1 MTFNEFREI
10 GNIYLYKSKAK
21 NLGVLKIL
29 NLFVSFTAL
38 ITLTIY
44 YGFPHTVQ
52 GDVNMMTVIRY
63 SFGFY
68 ISHYLIKFIYD
79 FHPWEYL
86 KKTWFEGF
94 VMFILIIE
102 GASHIMTGELLFVPL
117 LEKLSISSGED
128 ISLIF
133 IQGYFFIVIIAE
145 LTRKGSVIPKIRM
158 HPAVIFILSFL
169 GIISVGTLLLMMP
182 EMTSSGNGMAA
193 LDALFTSTSATCVT
207 GLMVEDAMHFFTF
220 KGQIVILALIQL
232 GGLNVIAFASVL
244 ALAARF
250 GVSVRQHDVIEDFV
264 NRDNFLSGKGT
275 LGRVVIWCLGI
286 EVIGAIALGV
296 VWSSDIPF
304 SGVSDRIYSSIFHSV
319 SAFNNAGITLFT
331 GGFTHPWVSTNW
343 LAHWIITALVFAGA
357 LGTVALFDIFDPTR
371 LRRRLIYPWKTIGFA
386 TKIALYV
393 SLILVVFGSVAFA
406 ILEWNGVLSGM
417 SGFGKFTTSVFQ
429 SVTRTSGFS
438 TVNISSVGLPMIFIF
453 IALMFIGGSSSSTGG
468 GIKTSTFSVILS
480 DVWRTVRGFDHV
492 QLFKRTINPTLRSR
506 AYSVLMFFIIGNMIF
521 LFLLTITEASLLA
534 EGDYSF
540 IDLAFEQISAM
551 GTVGLSTGI
560 TPLLTPAGKFII
572 LISMFIGRV
581 GTLTVAFALGGSL
594 IETHFKYPEGHTM
607 IG

>member
-117 LEKLSISSGED
+117 LEKLAISSGED

-182 EMTSSGNGMAA
+182 EMTSSGNGMDA

-264 NRDNFLSGKGT
+264 NKDNFLSGKGT

-286 EVIGAIALGV
+286 EAIGAIALGV

>member
-145 LTRKGSVIPKIRM
+145 LSRKGSVIPKIRM

-182 EMTSSGNGMAA
+182 EMTSSGNGMDA

-286 EVIGAIALGV
+286 EAIGAIALGV

-343 LAHWIITALVFAGA
+343 LAHWVITALVFAGA
-357 LGTVALFDIFDPTR
+357 LGTVALFDIFDPAR

>member
-1 MTFNEFREI
+1 MIFNELREI
-10 GNIYLYKSKAK
+10 ANVYLYKSKAK
-21 NLGVLKIL
+21 NLGLLKIL
-29 NLFVSFTAL
+29 NLVVSFTAL

-52 GDVNMMTVIRY
+52 GDVNMMNVMRY

-68 ISHYLIKFIYD
+68 VSHYLIKFIYD
-79 FHPWEYL
+79 FHPWEYF
-86 KKTWFEGF
+86 KKTWFEGG

-102 GASHIMTGELLFVPL
+102 GVSHIITGELLFVPL
-117 LEKLSISSGED
+117 LDKLSISSGED
-128 ISLIF
+128 LSLIF
-133 IQGYFFIVIIAE
+133 IQGYFFIVIMAE
-145 LTRKGSVIPKIRM
+145 LGRKGSVIPKIKM

-169 GIISVGTLLLMMP
+169 GIITVGTLLLMMP
-182 EMTSSGNGMAA
+182 EMTKSGNGMLA
-193 LDALFTSTSATCVT
+193 LDAFFTSTSATCVT
-207 GLMVEDAMHFFTF
+207 GLMVEDVMHFFTF
-220 KGQIVILALIQL
+220 KGQIVILVLIQL
-232 GGLNVIAFASVL
+232 GGLNIIAFASVL

-250 GVSVRQHDVIEDFV
+250 GISVRQHDVIEDFI

-286 EVIGAIALGV
+286 EALGAIALGV
-296 VWSSDIPF
+296 VWSSKIPF
-304 SGVSDRIYSSIFHSV
+304 SGLSDRIFSSIFHSV

-343 LAHWIITALVFAGA
+343 LAHWVITALVFAGA
-357 LGTVALFDIFDPTR
+357 LGTVALFDIFDPAR
-371 LRRRLIYPWKTIGFA
+371 VRKRLIYPWKTIGFA
-386 TKIALYV
+386 TKIALYF
-393 SLILVVFGSVAFA
+393 SLILVVFGSAAFA

-429 SVTRTSGFS
+429 SVTRTSGFT

-453 IALMFIGGSSSSTGG
+453 LALMFIGGSSSSTGG
-468 GIKTSTFSVILS
+468 GIKTSTLSVILS

-506 AYSVLMFFIIGNMIF
+506 AYSVLMFFIVGNMIF
-521 LFLLTITEASLLA
+521 LFLLTITEADLLA
-534 EGDYSF
+534 KGEYSF

-551 GTVGLSTGI
+551 GTVGLSTGL
-560 TPLLTPAGKFII
+560 TPLLTPAGKLII

-581 GTLTVAFALGGSL
+581 GTLTVAFAIGGNL

>member
-10 GNIYLYKSKAK
+10 GNVYLYKSKAK
-21 NLGVLKIL
+21 NLRVLKIL

-44 YGFPHTVQ
+44 YGFPHTVH
-52 GDVNMMTVIRY
+52 GDVNMMNVMKY

-68 ISHYLIKFIYD
+68 VSHYLIKFIYD

-145 LTRKGSVIPKIRM
+145 LTRKGSVIPKIKM

-169 GIISVGTLLLMMP
+169 GIITVGSLLLMMP
-182 EMTSSGNGMAA
+182 EMTSSGNGMNV
-193 LDALFTSTSATCVT
+193 LDAFFTSTSASCVT

-250 GVSVRQHDVIEDFV
+250 GVSVSQHDVIEDFV

-275 LGRVVIWCLGI
+275 LGRVVIWCLVI
-286 EVIGAIALGV
+286 EALGAIALGV
-296 VWSSDIPF
+296 VWSSEIPF
-304 SGVSDRIYSSIFHSV
+304 SGLGDRVFSSIFHSV

-331 GGFTHPWVSTNW
+331 DGFTHPWVSTNW
-343 LAHWIITALVFAGA
+343 LAHWVITALVFVGA
-357 LGTVALFDIFDPTR
+357 LGTVALFDIFDPAR
-371 LRRRLIYPWKTIGFA
+371 LRSRLIYPWKTIGFA
-386 TKIALYV
+386 TKIALYF
-393 SLILVVFGSVAFA
+393 SLILVVFGSFAFA

-438 TVNISSVGLPMIFIF
+438 SVNINSVGLPMIFIF

-506 AYSVLMFFIIGNMIF
+506 AYSVLMFFILGNMIF

-534 EGDYSF
+534 KGEYSF

-551 GTVGLSTGI
+551 GTVGLSTGL
-560 TPLLTPAGKFII
+560 TPLLTPAGKLII

-581 GTLTVAFALGGSL
+581 GTLTVAFAIGGNL

>member
-117 LEKLSISSGED
+117 LEKLAISSGED

-264 NRDNFLSGKGT
+264 NKDNFLSGKGT

-286 EVIGAIALGV
+286 EAIGAIALGV

>member
-182 EMTSSGNGMAA
+182 EMTSSGNGMDA

-264 NRDNFLSGKGT
+264 NKDNFLSGKGT

-286 EVIGAIALGV
+286 EAIGAIALGV

>member
-145 LTRKGSVIPKIRM
+145 LTRKGSVIPKIKM

-169 GIISVGTLLLMMP
+169 GIITVGTILLMMP
-182 EMTSSGNGMAA
+182 EMTSSGNGMNA
-193 LDALFTSTSATCVT
+193 LDAFFTSTSASCVT

-250 GVSVRQHDVIEDFV
+250 GVSVSQHDVIEDFV
-264 NRDNFLSGKGT
+264 YQDNFLSGKGT
-275 LGRVVIWCLGI
+275 LGRVVIWCLVI
-286 EVIGAIALGV
+286 EALGAIALGV
-296 VWSSDIPF
+296 VWSSEIPF
-304 SGVSDRIYSSIFHSV
+304 SGLGDRVFSSIFHSV

-331 GGFTHPWVSTNW
+331 DGFTHPWVSTNW
-343 LAHWIITALVFAGA
+343 LAHWVITALVFVGT
-357 LGTVALFDIFDPTR
+357 LGTVALFDIFDPAR
-371 LRRRLIYPWKTIGFA
+371 LRSRLIYPWKTIGFA
-386 TKIALYV
+386 TKIALYF

-429 SVTRTSGFS
+429 SVTRTSGFNS
-438 TVNISSVGLPMIFIF
+438 VNISSVGLPMIFIF

>member
-182 EMTSSGNGMAA
+182 EMTSSGNGMDA

-371 LRRRLIYPWKTIGFA
+371 MRRRLIYPWKTIGFA

>member
-182 EMTSSGNGMAA
+182 EMTSSGNGMDA

-286 EVIGAIALGV
+286 EAIGAIALGV

>member
-79 FHPWEYL
+79 FHPLEYL

-182 EMTSSGNGMAA
+182 EMTSSGNGMDA

-264 NRDNFLSGKGT
+264 NKDNFLSGKGT

-286 EVIGAIALGV
+286 EAIGAIALGV

>member
-86 KKTWFEGF
+86 KKTWFEGV

-182 EMTSSGNGMAA
+182 EMTSSGNGMDA

-264 NRDNFLSGKGT
+264 NKDNFLSGKGT

-286 EVIGAIALGV
+286 EAIGAIALGV

-417 SGFGKFTTSVFQ
+417 SDFGKFTTSVFQ

>member
-1 MTFNEFREI
+1 MIFNQLREI
-10 GNIYLYKSKAK
+10 GNVYLYKSKAK
-21 NLGVLKIL
+21 NLGLLKIL

-44 YGFPHTVQ
+44 YGFPHTMD
-52 GDVNMMTVIRY
+52 GDVNMMTVMRY

-68 ISHYLIKFIYD
+68 VSHYLIKFIYD

-94 VMFILIIE
+94 VMLILITE
-102 GASHIMTGELLFVPL
+102 GASHILTGELLFVPI

-145 LTRKGSVIPKIRM
+145 LTRKGSVIPKIKM

-169 GIISVGTLLLMMP
+169 GIITVGTLFLMMP
-182 EMTSSGNGMAA
+182 EMTSSGNGMLA
-193 LDALFTSTSATCVT
+193 LDAFFTSTSATCVT

-220 KGQIVILALIQL
+220 KGQIVLLVLIQL
-232 GGLNVIAFASVL
+232 GGLNIIAFASVL

-250 GVSVRQHDVIEDFV
+250 GVSVSQHDVIEDFV

-286 EVIGAIALGV
+286 EALGAIALGV
-296 VWSSDIPF
+296 VWSSEIPF
-304 SGVSDRIYSSIFHSV
+304 SGLSDRIFSSIFHSV

-343 LAHWIITALVFAGA
+343 LAHWVITALVFAGA
-357 LGTVALFDIFDPTR
+357 LGTVALFDIFDPAR
-371 LRRRLIYPWKTIGFA
+371 LRKRLIYPWKTIGFA
-386 TKIALYV
+386 TKIALYF
-393 SLILVVFGSVAFA
+393 SLILVVFGSIAFA
-406 ILEWNGVLSGM
+406 ILEWNGVLSGL

-438 TVNISSVGLPMIFIF
+438 SVNINSVGLPMIFIF
-453 IALMFIGGSSSSTGG
+453 LALMFIGGSSSSTGG

-492 QLFKRTINPTLRSR
+492 QLFKRTVNPTLRSR
-506 AYSVLMFFIIGNMIF
+506 AYSVLMFFILGNMVF

-534 EGDYSF
+534 EGEYSF

-551 GTVGLSTGI
+551 GTVGLSTGL
-560 TPLLTPAGKFII
+560 TPLLSQTGKLII

-581 GTLTVAFALGGSL
+581 GTLTIAFAIGGNL
-594 IETHFKYPEGHTM
+594 TETHFKYPEGHTM

>member
-264 NRDNFLSGKGT
+264 NKDNFLSGKGT

-286 EVIGAIALGV
+286 EAIGAIALGV

-386 TKIALYV
+386 SKIALYV

>member
-264 NRDNFLSGKGT
+264 NKDNFLSGKGT
-275 LGRVVIWCLGI
+275 LERVVIWCLGI
-286 EVIGAIALGV
+286 EAIGAIALGV

>member
-29 NLFVSFTAL
+29 NLLVSFTAL

-44 YGFPHTVQ
+44 YGFPHTVH

-79 FHPWEYL
+79 FHPLEYL
-86 KKTWFEGF
+86 KTTWFEGF

-182 EMTSSGNGMAA
+182 EMTSSGNGMDA

-264 NRDNFLSGKGT
+264 NKDNFLSGKGT

-286 EVIGAIALGV
+286 EAIGAIALGV

>member
-10 GNIYLYKSKAK
+10 GNVYLYKSKAK
-21 NLGVLKIL
+21 NLGLLKIL

-44 YGFPHTVQ
+44 YGFPHTVH
-52 GDVNMMTVIRY
+52 GDLNMMTVMRY

-68 ISHYLIKFIYD
+68 VSHYLIKFIYD

-86 KKTWFEGF
+86 KKTWFEGL
-94 VMFILIIE
+94 VMFLLITE
-102 GASHIMTGELLFVPL
+102 GASHILTGELLFVPL

-145 LTRKGSVIPKIRM
+145 LTRKGSVIPKIKM

-169 GIISVGTLLLMMP
+169 GIITVGTLLLMMP
-182 EMTSSGNGMAA
+182 EMTTSGSGMDA
-193 LDALFTSTSATCVT
+193 LDAFFTSTSATCVT
-207 GLMVEDAMHFFTF
+207 GLMVEDVMNFFTF

-232 GGLNVIAFASVL
+232 GGLNIIAFASVL

-250 GVSVRQHDVIEDFV
+250 GVSVSQHDVIEDFV

-275 LGRVVIWCLGI
+275 LGRVVIWCLSI
-286 EVIGAIALGV
+286 EALGAIALGV
-296 VWSSDIPF
+296 VWSSEIPF
-304 SGVSDRIYSSIFHSV
+304 SGLSDRIFSSIFHSV

-343 LAHWIITALVFAGA
+343 LAHWVITALVFAGA
-357 LGTVALFDIFDPTR
+357 LGTVALFDIFDPAR
-371 LRRRLIYPWKTIGFA
+371 LRKRLIYPWKTIGFA
-386 TKIALYV
+386 TKIALYF
-393 SLILVVFGSVAFA
+393 SLILVVFGSVSFA

-438 TVNISSVGLPMIFIF
+438 TVNIHYVSLPMLCIFL
-453 IALMFIGGSSSSTGG
+453 ALMFIGGSSSSTGG

-506 AYSVLMFFIIGNMIF
+506 AYSVLMFFIVGNMVF

-534 EGDYSF
+534 EGEYSF
-540 IDLAFEQISAM
+540 IDLAFEQISAL
-551 GTVGLSTGI
+551 GTVGLSTGL
-560 TPLLTPAGKFII
+560 TPLLSPTGKLII

-581 GTLTVAFALGGSL
+581 GTLTVAFAIGGSL

>member
-63 SFGFY
+63 CFGFY

-182 EMTSSGNGMAA
+182 EMTSSGNGMDA

-264 NRDNFLSGKGT
+264 NKDNFLSGKGT

-286 EVIGAIALGV
+286 EAIGAIALGV

>member
-1 MTFNEFREI
+1 
-10 GNIYLYKSKAK
+10 
-21 NLGVLKIL
+21 
-29 NLFVSFTAL
+29 
-38 ITLTIY
+38 
-44 YGFPHTVQ
+44 
-52 GDVNMMTVIRY
+52 MMNVMRY

-68 ISHYLIKFIYD
+68 VSLYLIKFIYD
-79 FHPWEYL
+79 FHPLEYL

-102 GASHIMTGELLFVPL
+102 GASHIITGELLFVPL

-145 LTRKGSVIPKIRM
+145 LTRKGSVIPKIKM

-169 GIISVGTLLLMMP
+169 GIITVGTLLLMMP
-182 EMTSSGNGMAA
+182 EMTSSGNGMNV
-193 LDALFTSTSATCVT
+193 LDAFFTSTSASCVT

-250 GVSVRQHDVIEDFV
+250 GVSVSQHDVIEDFV

-275 LGRVVIWCLGI
+275 LGRVVIWCLVI
-286 EVIGAIALGV
+286 EALGAIALGV
-296 VWSSDIPF
+296 VWSSEIPF
-304 SGVSDRIYSSIFHSV
+304 SGLGDRVFSSIFHSV

-331 GGFTHPWVSTNW
+331 DGFTHPWVSTNW
-343 LAHWIITALVFAGA
+343 LAHWVITALVFVGA
-357 LGTVALFDIFDPTR
+357 LGTVALFDIFDPAR
-371 LRRRLIYPWKTIGFA
+371 LRSRLIYPWKTIGFA

-438 TVNISSVGLPMIFIF
+438 SVNINSVGLPMIFIF

-506 AYSVLMFFIIGNMIF
+506 AYSVLMFFIVGNMIF

-534 EGDYSF
+534 KGEYRF

-551 GTVGLSTGI
+551 GTVGLSTGL
-560 TPLLTPAGKFII
+560 TPLLTPAGKLII

-581 GTLTVAFALGGSL
+581 GTLTVAFAIGGNL

>member
-29 NLFVSFTAL
+29 NLLVSFTAL

-44 YGFPHTVQ
+44 YGFPHTVH

-79 FHPWEYL
+79 FHPLEYL

-182 EMTSSGNGMAA
+182 EMTSSGNGMDA

-264 NRDNFLSGKGT
+264 NKDNFLSGKGT

-286 EVIGAIALGV
+286 EAIGAIALGV

>member
-1 MTFNEFREI
+1 MTFNEFREV
-10 GNIYLYKSKAK
+10 GNVYLYKSKAK
-21 NLGVLKIL
+21 NLGLLKIL

-44 YGFPHTVQ
+44 YGFPHTVH
-52 GDVNMMTVIRY
+52 GDLNMMTVMRY

-68 ISHYLIKFIYD
+68 VSHYLIKFIYD

-86 KKTWFEGF
+86 KKTWFEGL
-94 VMFILIIE
+94 VMFLLITE
-102 GASHIMTGELLFVPL
+102 GASHILTGELLFVPL

-145 LTRKGSVIPKIRM
+145 LTRKGSVIPKIKM

-169 GIISVGTLLLMMP
+169 GIITVGTLLLMMP
-182 EMTSSGNGMAA
+182 EMTTSGSGMDA
-193 LDALFTSTSATCVT
+193 LDAFFTSTSATCVT
-207 GLMVEDAMHFFTF
+207 GLMVEDVMNFFTF

-232 GGLNVIAFASVL
+232 GGLNIIAFASVL

-250 GVSVRQHDVIEDFV
+250 GVSVSQHDVIEDFV

-275 LGRVVIWCLGI
+275 LGRVVIWCLSI
-286 EVIGAIALGV
+286 EALGAIALGV
-296 VWSSDIPF
+296 VWSSEIPF
-304 SGVSDRIYSSIFHSV
+304 SGLSDRIFSSIFHSV

-343 LAHWIITALVFAGA
+343 LAHWVITALVFAGA
-357 LGTVALFDIFDPTR
+357 LGTVALFDIFDPAR
-371 LRRRLIYPWKTIGFA
+371 LRKRLIYPWKTIGFA
-386 TKIALYV
+386 TKIALYF
-393 SLILVVFGSVAFA
+393 SLILVVFGSVSFA

-438 TVNISSVGLPMIFIF
+438 TVNIHYVSLPMLCIFL
-453 IALMFIGGSSSSTGG
+453 ALMFIGGSSSSTGG

-506 AYSVLMFFIIGNMIF
+506 AYSVLMFFIVGNMVF

-534 EGDYSF
+534 EGEYSF
-540 IDLAFEQISAM
+540 IDLAFEQISAL
-551 GTVGLSTGI
+551 GTVGLSTGL
-560 TPLLTPAGKFII
+560 TPLLSPTGKLII

-581 GTLTVAFALGGSL
+581 GTLTVAFAIGGSL

>member
-286 EVIGAIALGV
+286 EAIGAIALGV

-343 LAHWIITALVFAGA
+343 LAHWVITALVFAGA
-357 LGTVALFDIFDPTR
+357 LGTVALFDIFDPAR

-386 TKIALYV
+386 TKIALYF

>member
-10 GNIYLYKSKAK
+10 GNVYLYKSKAK
-21 NLGVLKIL
+21 NLRVLKIL

-44 YGFPHTVQ
+44 YGFPHTVH
-52 GDVNMMTVIRY
+52 GDVNMMNVMKY

-68 ISHYLIKFIYD
+68 VSHYLIKFIYD
-79 FHPWEYL
+79 FHPLEYL

-102 GASHIMTGELLFVPL
+102 GASHIITGELLFVPL

-145 LTRKGSVIPKIRM
+145 LTRKGSVIPKIKM

-169 GIISVGTLLLMMP
+169 GIITVGTLLLMMP
-182 EMTSSGNGMAA
+182 EMTSSGNGMNV
-193 LDALFTSTSATCVT
+193 LDAFFTSTSASCVT

-250 GVSVRQHDVIEDFV
+250 GVSVSQHDVIEDFV

-275 LGRVVIWCLGI
+275 LGRVVIWCLVI
-286 EVIGAIALGV
+286 EALGAIALGV
-296 VWSSDIPF
+296 VWSSEIPF
-304 SGVSDRIYSSIFHSV
+304 SGLGDRVFSSIFHSV

-331 GGFTHPWVSTNW
+331 DGFTHPWVSTNW
-343 LAHWIITALVFAGA
+343 LAHWVITALVFVGA
-357 LGTVALFDIFDPTR
+357 LGTVALFDIFDPAR
-371 LRRRLIYPWKTIGFA
+371 LRSRLIYPWKTIGFA

-438 TVNISSVGLPMIFIF
+438 SVNINSVGLPMIFIF

-506 AYSVLMFFIIGNMIF
+506 AYSVLMFFIVGNMIF

-534 EGDYSF
+534 KGEYRF

-551 GTVGLSTGI
+551 GTVGLSTGL
-560 TPLLTPAGKFII
+560 TPLLTPAGKLII

-581 GTLTVAFALGGSL
+581 GTLTVAFAIGGNL

>member
-10 GNIYLYKSKAK
+10 GNVYLYKSKAK
-21 NLGVLKIL
+21 NLRVLKIL

-44 YGFPHTVQ
+44 YGFPHTVH
-52 GDVNMMTVIRY
+52 GDVNMMNVMKY

-68 ISHYLIKFIYD
+68 VSHYLIKFIYD

-145 LTRKGSVIPKIRM
+145 LTRKGSVIPKIKM

-169 GIISVGTLLLMMP
+169 GIITVGTLLLMMP
-182 EMTSSGNGMAA
+182 EMTSSGNGMNV
-193 LDALFTSTSATCVT
+193 LDAFFTSTSASCVT

-250 GVSVRQHDVIEDFV
+250 GVSVSQHDVIEDFV

-275 LGRVVIWCLGI
+275 LGRVVIWCLVI
-286 EVIGAIALGV
+286 EALGAIALGV
-296 VWSSDIPF
+296 VWSSEIPF
-304 SGVSDRIYSSIFHSV
+304 SGLGDRVFSSIFHSV

-331 GGFTHPWVSTNW
+331 DGFTHPWVSTNW
-343 LAHWIITALVFAGA
+343 LAHWVITALVFVGA
-357 LGTVALFDIFDPTR
+357 LGTVALFDIFDPAR
-371 LRRRLIYPWKTIGFA
+371 LRSRLIYPWKTIGFA
-386 TKIALYV
+386 TKIALYF
-393 SLILVVFGSVAFA
+393 SLILVVFGSFAFA

-438 TVNISSVGLPMIFIF
+438 SVNINSVGLPMIFIF

-492 QLFKRTINPTLRSR
+492 QLFKRTIHPTLRSR
-506 AYSVLMFFIIGNMIF
+506 AYSVLMFFILGNMIF

-534 EGDYSF
+534 KGEYSF

-551 GTVGLSTGI
+551 GTVGLSTGL
-560 TPLLTPAGKFII
+560 TPLLTPAGKLII

-581 GTLTVAFALGGSL
+581 GTLTVAFAIGGNL